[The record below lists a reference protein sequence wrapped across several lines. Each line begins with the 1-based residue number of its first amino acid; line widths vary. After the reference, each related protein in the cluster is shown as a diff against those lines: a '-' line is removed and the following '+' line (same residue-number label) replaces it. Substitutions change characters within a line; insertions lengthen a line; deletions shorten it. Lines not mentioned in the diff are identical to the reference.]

1 MRSGRRLNADIIEK
15 FGCTVTVK
23 FQFVQQL
30 VIQHLFFVSFQ
41 LWNLR
46 VKALENSFWFLPSR
60 AFRVRTVVRQS
71 SKNQETYRFGLFE
84 FAKKWYEFLL
94 EIHLMRMMSSA
105 VAAFPPWFSAT
116 FTMGHSILSH
126 HVAFT
131 IRHLGGKFIFVRTIF
146 CKVKL
151 LLTFPVFFSEFSLS
165 ISVFEIISEL
175 QNFLVN
181 RPKIGK
187 NSSPIHLLPSSSI
200 SFPLDKFTGCVA
212 IDTTLTRAT
221 IVALSFGLAYIGKS
235 WSKDLCKTWKKVFKM
250 VSKNNQNKN
259 QFFRTSLMS
268 ITPTAS
274 VLYPKIRR
282 FL

>member
-1 MRSGRRLNADIIEK
+1 MRSGRWLNADIIEK

-46 VKALENSFWFLPSR
+46 VKALENSFWFLSSR

-84 FAKKWYEFLL
+84 FAKKRYEFLL

-151 LLTFPVFFSEFSLS
+151 
-165 ISVFEIISEL
+165 
-175 QNFLVN
+175 
-181 RPKIGK
+181 R
-187 NSSPIHLLPSSSI
+187 
-200 SFPLDKFTGCVA
+200 
-212 IDTTLTRAT
+212 
-221 IVALSFGLAYIGKS
+221 
-235 WSKDLCKTWKKVFKM
+235 
-250 VSKNNQNKN
+250 
-259 QFFRTSLMS
+259 
-268 ITPTAS
+268 
-274 VLYPKIRR
+274 
-282 FL
+282 